1 MSLSNKVVSPA
12 EWLEARKALLVKE
25 KELTRLSDEIAKQR
39 RALPW
44 EEVTKD
50 YVFDGAN
57 GKETLSD
64 LFKDKSQLIV
74 YHFMLA
80 PENDAGCTGCSFI
93 GDHHNGTDAHLEQ
106 RDTTWVAVSRAPYEK
121 LAKYKERM
129 GWTWKWVSA
138 DRNSFPQDMNVYFKD
153 PLTGDE
159 TYNYSTTNFSSG
171 DWPGLS
177 VFYKDKDTGKIYHT
191 YSTYARGLDVLI
203 GTLKELDFTPKGRD
217 EEQFGRNKM
226 AWVKRHDEYEAEG
239 DCCSSR
245 KVDPSVAA

>member
-1 MSLSNKVVSPA
+1 MPLSNKTVSPA

-64 LFKDKSQLIV
+64 LFKNKSQLIV
-74 YHFMLA
+74 YHFMLG
-80 PENDAGCTGCSFI
+80 PDDDAGCTGCSFI

-106 RDTTWVAVSRAPYEK
+106 RDTTWVAISRAPYEK

-138 DRNSFPQDMNVYFKD
+138 DGNSFPEDMNVFFSD
-153 PLTGDE
+153 PLTGTE
-159 TYNYSTTNFSSG
+159 TYNYATTNFSSG

-191 YSTYARGLDVLI
+191 YSTYARGLEVLV

-217 EEQFGRNKM
+217 EEQLGRNKM
-226 AWVKRHDEYEAEG
+226 AWVKRHDEYETEG
-239 DCCSSR
+239 DCGKASATL
-245 KVDPSVAA
+245 AA